1 MLANPLYLNVH
12 HFSAMPL
19 QGLLARFGTLLD
31 CTKPLEKSVQLPHAE
46 REDVEVLRLMK
57 MHG

>member
-1 MLANPLYLNVH
+1 MMAKSLYLNVRY
-12 HFSAMPL
+12 FSAMPL

-31 CTKPLEKSVQLPHAE
+31 CTKPLEKSVQLPHDE
-46 REDVEVLRLMK
+46 RADVEFLSLMK